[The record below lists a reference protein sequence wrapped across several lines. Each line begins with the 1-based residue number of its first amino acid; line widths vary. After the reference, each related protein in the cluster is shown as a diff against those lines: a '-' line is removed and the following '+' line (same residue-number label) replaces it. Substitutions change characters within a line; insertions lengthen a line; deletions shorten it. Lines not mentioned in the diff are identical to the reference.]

1 MGSLLYML
9 PLGSPWF
16 QWDENLNAQRTLGI
30 LAQDSSNIVI
40 VGDKGC
46 GKTALSFQAA
56 VSMATDNR
64 RVMFIRPQV
73 LSRLPLP
80 VHGMP
85 TPEARALQ
93 LMKLWYP
100 DHADELVIWCANVHL
115 HPVLPEAI
123 IVDDFDFYI
132 GHSKDHEHEAARL
145 CAVLIDAAA
154 FIASKSG
161 KCHVILTAS
170 NRLSSLPS
178 VLNQFNFLFARVHN
192 LFEEGPQKKYQMIS
206 TVHDKTTV
214 TVTYNMTEH
223 KIQLD
228 TAEHVRPKS

>member
-16 QWDENLNAQRTLGI
+16 QWDENHNAQRTLGI

-132 GHSKDHEHEAARL
+132 GHSKFVCCPSTFPQQGQRALRIY
-145 CAVLIDAAA
+145 AVL
-154 FIASKSG
+154 
-161 KCHVILTAS
+161 
-170 NRLSSLPS
+170 
-178 VLNQFNFLFARVHN
+178 
-192 LFEEGPQKKYQMIS
+192 
-206 TVHDKTTV
+206 
-214 TVTYNMTEH
+214 H
-223 KIQLD
+223 KI
-228 TAEHVRPKS
+228 TAFG